1 MSHPIGRRSTL
12 KYLALGAGTFTVAQ
26 LAAACQTRSDEPH
39 SDRPTPSDFAPLSDQ
54 PLWTMPDEA
63 APHART
69 WMAFR
74 ADPDIWGDDLVEPI
88 QDNLALIA
96 RTIAQYEPVT
106 MVVQAEDRAIA
117 AEKCGPGVDL
127 LVAPLDDLWMP
138 VFVKNSVEND
148 QGQLGAINFNF
159 NGWGNRQR
167 HRKDAQIAD
176 IVTREASAIPI
187 ATDIVLEGGAIEV
200 DGRGTALV
208 TESSILNDNR
218 NPGLT
223 KADCEAILKPLLGLR
238 KIIWLPGLR
247 DRDITDGHVDFY
259 ARFARPGVVI
269 AANDR
274 DPDSFDHAV
283 TQAHLEIL
291 KSEADA
297 DGNPLEILTLE
308 TPSTVRPEFD
318 NPDFA
323 AGYINFY
330 VINSAVLLPEFGD
343 RPRDLA
349 AQDTLRNL
357 FPGRTIIP
365 LNIDA
370 IAAGG
375 GGIHC
380 TTQQEPQL

>member
-1 MSHPIGRRSTL
+1 MSLGQRFHRSPQQLRLLEIVIVNLCIAVPIRL
-12 KYLALGAGTFTVAQ
+12 AHAYL
-26 LAAACQTRSDEPH
+26 
-39 SDRPTPSDFAPLSDQ
+39 
-54 PLWTMPDEA
+54 
-63 APHART
+63 
-69 WMAFR
+69 
-74 ADPDIWGDDLVEPI
+74 
-88 QDNLALIA
+88 
-96 RTIAQYEPVT
+96 
-106 MVVQAEDRAIA
+106 
-117 AEKCGPGVDL
+117 
-127 LVAPLDDLWMP
+127 
-138 VFVKNSVEND
+138 
-148 QGQLGAINFNF
+148 
-159 NGWGNRQR
+159 
-167 HRKDAQIAD
+167 
-176 IVTREASAIPI
+176 
-187 ATDIVLEGGAIEV
+187 
-200 DGRGTALV
+200 
-208 TESSILNDNR
+208 
-218 NPGLT
+218 
-223 KADCEAILKPLLGLR
+223 
-238 KIIWLPGLR
+238 
-247 DRDITDGHVDFY
+247 ITDGHVDFY